1 VTTDRPPVTVEIL
14 YFAGCPSFE
23 TLLPRV
29 RDLVAE
35 HGRTPDEIMLSA
47 VETLEAAEASRFLGS
62 PTVRVDGLDVDP
74 TAGQR
79 EDFGL
84 KCRLYRSEQGQA
96 STPPDAWI
104 RAALAGAGASKP
116 PTENLPQD

>member
-1 VTTDRPPVTVEIL
+1 MNIEIL

-29 RDLVAE
+29 REIVAE
-35 HGRTPDEIMLSA
+35 HGGNPDEITLRT
-47 VETLEAAEASRFLGS
+47 VETPEAAVAFGFLGS
-62 PTVRVDGLDVDP
+62 PSVRINGHDIDP

-79 EDFGL
+79 DDFGL

-96 STPPDAWI
+96 STPPDVWI
-104 RAALAGAGASKP
+104 RTALATAGASRV
-116 PTENLPQD
+116 Q